1 LRLERGALSACWPRT
16 TAWMNAI
23 VSNPL
28 VREWLD
34 EADRLPHIW
43 FDDYLPPD
51 APPALKKSATGAAVD
66 APPARPGV

>member
-1 LRLERGALSACWPRT
+1 LERGALSACWPRT

-43 FDDYLPPD
+43 FDDPAPRRAAAD
-51 APPALKKSATGAAVD
+51 AGKKRHRRAGRGAA
-66 APPARPGV
+66 GGG

>member
-1 LRLERGALSACWPRT
+1 LRLERGALSAGWPRT

-43 FDDYLPPD
+43 FDNDLSPD
-51 APPALKKSATGAAVD
+51 APPVLERSATGAAAD
-66 APPARPGV
+66 APPARLGV